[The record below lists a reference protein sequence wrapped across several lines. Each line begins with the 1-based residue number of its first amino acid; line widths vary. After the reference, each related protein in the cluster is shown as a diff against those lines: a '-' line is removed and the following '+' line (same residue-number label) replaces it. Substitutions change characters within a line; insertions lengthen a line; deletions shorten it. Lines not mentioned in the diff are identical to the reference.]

1 MLYKNKNLLVGLA
14 GPLLAAALALPAQA
28 ADPAQLT
35 LLHVNDVY
43 QISPRGGHGG
53 LAELMTLLE
62 AERARSDNAITTFGG
77 DLLSP
82 SVMSGLT
89 KGEQMVDLFNAIG
102 VDVAV
107 FGNHE
112 FDFGN
117 DLLEQRIGD
126 SEFPWLATNV
136 AGADGNPF
144 GGGQA
149 LWTQAV
155 GDFTVGFFGLLT
167 PETETLS
174 STGAGV
180 SFAPFIESA
189 TAAVAALKEQGADV
203 VIALTHLEIS
213 EDRELAASV
222 DGIDVILGGHD
233 HDPIT
238 FYENGVLIQKSG
250 TDAQFLGVV
259 DLLIEE
265 VERRGELRT
274 VVRPQW
280 RMVST
285 RGVDPH
291 PDIAPL
297 VARYEA
303 RLDEELDVE
312 IGTTETALE
321 SLRGSVRTKETTMG
335 NLIADAVRADANAD
349 ISIANGGGI
358 RGDTVYDAGTILT
371 RKDILT
377 ELPFGNTA
385 VLLRLTG
392 ADVLAALENGVSRV
406 EDVSGRF
413 PQVSGL
419 SFTFDSS
426 KEAGARVEEVNVG
439 GVPLDPA
446 KTYTVATNN
455 FIAAGGDGYSMLGNG
470 EVLVDASA
478 GTLLATVVM
487 DYVTAQ
493 GSVAPEVEG
502 RIVSR

>member
-1 MLYKNKNLLVGLA
+1 MLNKNNNLMAGLA
-14 GPLLAAALALPAQA
+14 GPLLAASLILPAQA

-43 QISPRGGHGG
+43 QISPSGGHGG

-62 AERARSDNAITTFGG
+62 AERGRSENVITTFGG

-89 KGEQMVDLFNAIG
+89 KGVQMVDLFNAIG

-117 DLLEQRIGD
+117 DVLEQRIGE
-126 SEFPWLATNV
+126 SKFPWLATNV
-136 AGADGNPF
+136 TGADGNPF
-144 GGGQA
+144 GGGQT
-149 LWTQAV
+149 LWTQTV

-180 SFAPFIESA
+180 SFTPFIESA
-189 TAAVAALKEQGADV
+189 TAAVAALDEQGADV
-203 VIALTHLEIS
+203 IIALTHLEIGQ
-213 EDRELAASV
+213 DRELAASV
-222 DGIDVILGGHD
+222 DGIDLILGGHD

-265 VERRGELRT
+265 VEGRDGPRT
-274 VVRPQW
+274 VVRPEW
-280 RMVST
+280 RVVST
-285 RGVDPH
+285 RGVAAH
-291 PDIAPL
+291 PDIAPM
-297 VARYEA
+297 VASYET
-303 RLDEELDVE
+303 RLDDELNVE
-312 IGTTETALE
+312 IGTTEVALE
-321 SLRGSVRTKETTMG
+321 SVRGSVRTKETTMG

-349 ISIANGGGI
+349 IGLANGGGI
-358 RGDTVYDAGTILT
+358 RGDTVYEAGTVLT

-385 VLLRLTG
+385 VLLRLSG
-392 ADVLAALENGVSRV
+392 ADVLLALENGVSRV
-406 EDVSGRF
+406 EDVNGRF

-419 SFTFDSS
+419 SFVFDPTN
-426 KEAGARVEEVNVG
+426 EAGARIESVTIG
-439 GVPLDPA
+439 GAPLDPD
-446 KTYTVATNN
+446 KMYTVATNN
-455 FIAAGGDGYSMLGNG
+455 FIAGGGDGYSMLGNG
-470 EVLVDASA
+470 EVLVDGSA

-487 DYVTAQ
+487 DYVAAQ
-493 GSVAPEVEG
+493 GSVAPTVEG

>member
-1 MLYKNKNLLVGLA
+1 MFYKNESFLAGLG
-14 GPLLAAALALPAQA
+14 GPLLAASLILPAQA
-28 ADPAQLT
+28 ADPALLT

-43 QISPRGGHGG
+43 QISPSGGHGG

-89 KGEQMVDLFNAIG
+89 KGEQMINLFNAIG
-102 VDVAV
+102 VDIAV

-112 FDFGN
+112 FDFG
-117 DLLEQRIGD
+117 DEILAQRIGD

-136 AGADGNPF
+136 IDTDGNPF

-149 LWTQAV
+149 LWTQEV
-155 GDFTVGFFGLLT
+155 GDYTVGFFGLLT
-167 PETETLS
+167 PETVTLS
-174 STGAGV
+174 STGENV
-180 SFAPFIESA
+180 SFTPVIESA
-189 TAAVAALKEQGADV
+189 TAAVAELEAQGADV
-203 VIALTHLEIS
+203 VIALTHLELAQ
-213 EDRELAASV
+213 DRELAATV
-222 DGIDVILGGHD
+222 DGIDVIMGGHE

-250 TDAQFLGVV
+250 VDAQFLGVV

-265 VERRGELRT
+265 IEVRDGTRI

-280 RMVST
+280 RLVST
-285 RGVDPH
+285 RGVEPH
-291 PDIAPL
+291 PDIAPM
-297 VARYEA
+297 VATYET
-303 RLDEELDVE
+303 RLDEQLNVE

-335 NLIADAVRADANAD
+335 NLIADAVRAGADAD

-358 RGDTVYDAGTILT
+358 RGDTVYDAGTVLT

-385 VLLRLTG
+385 VLLRLSG
-392 ADVLAALENGVSRV
+392 ADVLAALENGVSRI
-406 EDVSGRF
+406 EDVNGRF

-419 SFTFDSS
+419 SFIFDPA
-426 KEAGARVEEVNVG
+426 KEAGARIEEVSVG
-439 GVPLDPA
+439 GAPLDLA
-446 KTYTVATNN
+446 KMYTVATNN
-455 FIAAGGDGYSMLGNG
+455 FIAEGGDGYSMLGNG
-470 EVLVDASA
+470 DVLVDAAA
-478 GTLLATVVM
+478 GKLLATVVM
-487 DYVTAQ
+487 DYVSDL
-493 GSVAPEVEG
+493 GVVAPEIEG
-502 RIVSR
+502 RITSR

>member
-1 MLYKNKNLLVGLA
+1 MKTGIRKYPATLA
-14 GPLLAAALALPAQA
+14 GTLLAAVLAFQAQA
-28 ADPAQLT
+28 ADPARLT

-62 AERARSDNAITTFGG
+62 AERARADNTITTFGG

-89 KGEQMVDLFNAIG
+89 KGEQMIDLFNAIG
-102 VDVAV
+102 VDVGV

-117 DLLEQRIGD
+117 EILEERIGD
-126 SEFPWLATNV
+126 SEFRWLATNV
-136 AGADGNPF
+136 VDADGNPF

-155 GDFTVGFFGLLT
+155 DEFTVGFFGLLT
-167 PETETLS
+167 PETVTLS
-174 STGAGV
+174 STGGV
-180 SFAPFIESA
+180 TFQPLMDEA
-189 TAAVAALKEQGADV
+189 TAAVAALEEQGADV
-203 VIALTHLEIS
+203 IIALTHLDIAQ
-213 EDRELAASV
+213 DRELAAEV

-274 VVRPQW
+274 VVRPEW
-280 RMVST
+280 RMIST
-285 RGVDPH
+285 RGVEPH
-291 PDIAPL
+291 PEIAAL
-297 VARYEA
+297 VATYEA
-303 RLDEELDVE
+303 QLDEQLNVPV
-312 IGTTETALE
+312 GTTGTALE
-321 SLRGSVRTKETTMG
+321 SVRGSVRTKETTMG
-335 NLIADAVRADANAD
+335 NLIADAIRAGAGAD
-349 ISIANGGGI
+349 IAITNGGGI
-358 RGDTVYDAGTILT
+358 RGDTVYEAGTTLT

-385 VLLRLTG
+385 VLIELQG
-392 ADVLAALENGVSRV
+392 ADVLAALENGVSRI
-406 EDVSGRF
+406 EDVNGRF

-419 SFTFDSS
+419 SFVFDPSREPGS
-426 KEAGARVEEVNVG
+426 RIEEVTVDG
-439 GVPLDPA
+439 GPLDPD
-446 KTYTVATNN
+446 KIYTVATNSFVAN
-455 FIAAGGDGYSMLGNG
+455 GGDGYGVFAAAN
-470 EVLVDASA
+470 VLVDAAA

-487 DYVTAQ
+487 DYISAR
-493 GSVAPEVEG
+493 GSIAPEIEG
-502 RIVSR
+502 RIISR

>member
-1 MLYKNKNLLVGLA
+1 MLYMNKNSLAGLV
-14 GPLLAAALALPAQA
+14 GPLLAAALVSPAQA
-28 ADPAQLT
+28 ADPVQLT

-43 QISPRGGHGG
+43 QISPSGGHGG

-62 AERARSDNAITTFGG
+62 AERARSDNTITTFGG

-112 FDFGN
+112 FDFGG
-117 DLLEQRIGD
+117 DILEQRIGESD
-126 SEFPWLATNV
+126 FSWLATNV

-144 GGGQA
+144 GGAQD
-149 LWTQAV
+149 LWTQTV

-167 PETETLS
+167 PETATLS
-174 STGAGV
+174 SIGADV
-180 SFAPFIESA
+180 SFTPFIESA
-189 TAAVAALKEQGADV
+189 TAAVAALQEQGADV
-203 VIALTHLEIS
+203 VIALTHLEIA
-213 EDRELAASV
+213 EDRALAAAV
-222 DGIDVILGGHD
+222 GGIDVILGGHD

-285 RGVDPH
+285 RGVEAH
-291 PDIAPL
+291 ADIAPL
-297 VARYEA
+297 VASYEA
-303 RLDEELDVE
+303 RLDDELNVE

-321 SLRGSVRTKETTMG
+321 SVRGSVRTKETTMG
-335 NLIADAVRADANAD
+335 NLIADAVRAGANAD

-358 RGDTVYDAGTILT
+358 RGDKIYDAGTVLT

-385 VLLRLTG
+385 VLLRLAG

-406 EDVSGRF
+406 EDVNGRF

-419 SFTFDSS
+419 SFTFDPS
-426 KEAGARVEEVNVG
+426 KDAGSRIEEVSVG
-439 GVPLDPA
+439 GAPLDLG
-446 KTYTVATNN
+446 KMYTVATNN
-455 FIAAGGDGYSMLGNG
+455 FIAAGGERLFH
-470 EVLVDASA
+470 AW
-478 GTLLATVVM
+478 
-487 DYVTAQ
+487 Q
-493 GSVAPEVEG
+493 
-502 RIVSR
+502 R